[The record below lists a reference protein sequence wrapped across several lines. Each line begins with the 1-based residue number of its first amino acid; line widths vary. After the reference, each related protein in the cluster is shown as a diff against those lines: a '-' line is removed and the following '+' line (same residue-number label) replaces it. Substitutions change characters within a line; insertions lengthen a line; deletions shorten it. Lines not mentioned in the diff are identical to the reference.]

1 MIRRPPRS
9 TLFPYTTLFR
19 SIAQIDTSGYN
30 SILGYSYA
38 QLATI
43 SRSQHRSQ
51 GMGAMGVGGGM
62 GGGRGGPGPTAGG
75 SPRPAPDLFD
85 GIEHSWKRLPGGA
98 AVDAIL
104 SQAIREFDWQHPD
117 RTIPLLAKARPLVAA
132 ISDPLAKIKLA
143 ELDETIARCAG
154 IWADAQAREGNVTPG
169 SHVAV
174 AMTVVARLPVA
185 TSVQSI
191 VPENVWAGNPW
202 TAPDAAAGKR
212 TPDFALKVPPSQPSS
227 HPSWLVKPPQAG

>member
-1 MIRRPPRS
+1 
-9 TLFPYTTLFR
+9 
-19 SIAQIDTSGYN
+19 
-30 SILGYSYA
+30 
-38 QLATI
+38 
-43 SRSQHRSQ
+43 
-51 GMGAMGVGGGM
+51 M
-62 GGGRGGPGPTAGG
+62 GGGRGGPA
-75 SPRPAPDLFD
+75 PAPEVSAAPVPDLFD

-169 SHVAV
+169 AHVAV
-174 AMTVVARLPVA
+174 TMTVVARAPVA
-185 TSVQSI
+185 NSVQSI
-191 VPENVWAGNPW
+191 VPENVWAGKPW
-202 TAPDAAAGKR
+202 MPSGAAA
-212 TPDFALKVPPSQPSS
+212 SQRIQIGRASCRER
-227 HPSWLVKPPQAG
+227 